1 MHGYQKIHLRSH
13 RNYPLPKLPV
23 SSYMDDTQPILQM
36 DTLQTTYTNVMATS
50 GKLRDKLSKH
60 ADLLTKKACADVF
73 AGIDNDKSGSLDI
86 SEVYIGVLLV
96 YCKLGAFVAG
106 LTPPPMQSI
115 EQLLKEVDLDKN
127 GSLDVEEF
135 TALCSILLGGITTRV
150 IGQLF
155 LQLVGIPYL
164 SLFILTRIG
173 YYLAGTGAKEMHI
186 SPILITVFSI
196 LLNILVIPRVM
207 HAIDVMMLRTAERT
221 KCIKTK

>member
-1 MHGYQKIHLRSH
+1 
-13 RNYPLPKLPV
+13 
-23 SSYMDDTQPILQM
+23 MDDKQPILEM
-36 DTLQTTYTNVMATS
+36 DTLQTTYSTVIAS
-50 GKLRDKLSKH
+50 SEKLRDRLTKE
-60 ADLLTKKACADVF
+60 ADLITKKACKDVF
-73 AGIDNDKSGSLDI
+73 AGIDNDASGSLDI

-106 LTPPPMQSI
+106 LTPPPLQSI

-127 GSLDVEEF
+127 GSLNVEEF

-155 LQLVGIPYL
+155 LQLFAVPYL
-164 SLFILTRIG
+164 SIFLLTRLG
-173 YYLAGTGAKEMHI
+173 YYWAGPGVKDIPAI

-196 LLNILVIPRVM
+196 ILNMALVPRMM
-207 HAIDVMMLRTAERT
+207 HYIDTSMLQNAQT